1 MVILW
6 LFSIQVCIDLRRYK
20 VADSIDCIVECSPQV
35 GVHVPDTA
43 GGVIHGFKDIAD
55 ARVVQLHVLSMDQ
68 GGRNSQTADMQTPA
82 GKGDCFGNQ
91 VDDFI
96 DIVLVARIILDQ
108 AFVRDVFPDHGMSQ
122 VVVLEMIDL
131 LIDWAG
137 HVRISV
143 DSRLAERLLLLQCL
157 LSLF

>member
-1 MVILW
+1 M
-6 LFSIQVCIDLRRYK
+6 
-20 VADSIDCIVECSPQV
+20 
-35 GVHVPDTA
+35 HVPDAA
-43 GGVIHGFKDIAD
+43 GGVVHGFKDIAD
-55 ARVVQLHVLSMDQ
+55 AGVVQLHVLGVNQ
-68 GGRNSQTADMQTPA
+68 GRRNSQIADMQTPA

-96 DIVLVARIILDQ
+96 DIVLAARIILDQ

-122 VVVLEMIDL
+122 VVVLELIDL

-143 DSRLAERLLLLQCL
+143 VNRLAERLIWVQCL
-157 LSLF
+157 LILI